1 MRRLRAV
8 LIATWLGAHVFLAAE
23 AGAQT
28 VEPVSEPA
36 TPSAP
41 KKDQAPANAQP
52 PNAAPSTPSPGQ
64 APTNRAK
71 PAARKPD
78 KAALDE
84 AKRTYSAG
92 EAAYKAGDYKSAIE
106 NFRAAQDIL
115 PTPQA
120 GYWLALSLKAAGEV
134 PEAIAEFK
142 TLLASPLSDKLG
154 PEKLATAKAAL
165 DDLNKTPG
173 MVALSTE
180 PAGATVSVDGEVRP
194 GASPLSVDL
203 SPGAHTITISMP
215 GYHSMELELEVPP
228 GSKGEQKVSLTALP
242 PPPPPAA
249 GAPAALAAQSPHVV
263 VRTTGDVSAKES
275 KLGTYVVFGL
285 AGAGAVVGTI
295 FGVRALNDKK
305 EFERNPSDSAA
316 DKAERDATISDIGFG
331 AAITLGL
338 AGLVMATV
346 TEGLPTGRAKD
357 AETKNTPARPAFSLS
372 PYVNRPF
379 GGASAVW
386 RF

>member
-8 LIATWLGAHVFLAAE
+8 LIATWLGAHVFLVADAR
-23 AGAQT
+23 AQT
-28 VEPVSEPA
+28 VEPVSEPS
-36 TPSAP
+36 TPTAP
-41 KKDQAPANAQP
+41 KKDQAPVNAQP
-52 PNAAPSTPSPGQ
+52 PSAAPSTPSQGQ
-64 APTNRAK
+64 APTGRAK
-71 PAARKPD
+71 PPARKPD

-120 GYWLALSLKAAGEV
+120 GYWLALSLKGAGHV
-134 PEAIAEFK
+134 PEAIAELK
-142 TLLASPLSDKLG
+142 TLLASPSSDKLG
-154 PEKLATAKAAL
+154 PEKLATANAAL
-165 DDLNKTPG
+165 DELNKTPG
-173 MVALSTE
+173 TVALSTE

-194 GASPLSVDL
+194 GASPLNVDL
-203 SPGAHTITISMP
+203 SPGAHTITISMQ
-215 GYHSMELELEVPP
+215 GYHSTELELEVPP

-242 PPPPPAA
+242 PPPPPVAGVAA
-249 GAPAALAAQSPHVV
+249 VPIAQSPRVV
-263 VRTTGDVSAKES
+263 VHATGDVAAKQS

-295 FGVRALNDKK
+295 FGIRALNDKK
-305 EFERNPSDSAA
+305 EFERNPSDAAA

-346 TEGLPTGRAKD
+346 TEGLPTGREKD
-357 AETKNTPARPAFSLS
+357 AKNSPARPAFSLS
-372 PYVNRPF
+372 PYVNRPG